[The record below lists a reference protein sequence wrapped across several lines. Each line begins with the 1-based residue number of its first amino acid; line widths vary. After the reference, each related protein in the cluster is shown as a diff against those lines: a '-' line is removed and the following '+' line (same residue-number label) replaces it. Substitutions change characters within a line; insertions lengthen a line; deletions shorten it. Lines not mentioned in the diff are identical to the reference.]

1 MSTFE
6 TLALVVLTASLA
18 RAQTPS
24 PALLV
29 LDKEDAALAIV
40 DPATGKIAGR
50 VPVGYQPHELVAS
63 SDGRYAFASNYGD
76 GQKPGSTISMIDL
89 AAQKEA
95 RRVDVSPMRR
105 PHGLAFAGGKLYFTA
120 EANKLIGRYDPAENR
135 VDWLMG
141 TGQNTTHMVLVSKD
155 LSRIFT
161 ANIGSNS
168 ITLMERGANPL
179 NWSETV
185 VAVGKGPEG
194 IDLSPDGKELW
205 AAHSQDGGVS
215 IIDIAAKKVT
225 DTIDVHTK
233 RSNRIKLTPDGKLAL
248 ISDLGGGE
256 LVVLDA
262 PARREIKRIKI
273 GRNPEG
279 ILMAPDGSKAYVAVN
294 GDNTVAVVDLKTL
307 EIAGRI
313 AAGRGPDGMAWAIR

>member
-1 MSTFE
+1 M
-6 TLALVVLTASLA
+6 A

-40 DPATGKIAGR
+40 DPATGKVAGR

-63 SDGRYAFASNYGD
+63 SDGRFAFASNYGD

-89 AAQKEA
+89 ADQKET
-95 RRVDVSPMRR
+95 RRVDVSPMQR

-120 EANKLIGRYDPAENR
+120 EVNKLIGRYDPEANH

-155 LSRIFT
+155 LGRIFT

-168 ITLMERGANPL
+168 ITVMERGPNPL

-194 IDLSPDGKELW
+194 IDLSPDGKKLW
-205 AAHSQDGGVS
+205 AAHSQDGGISV
-215 IIDIAAKKVT
+215 IDVAAQKVT
-225 DTIDVHTK
+225 DTIEVHTK

-256 LVVLDA
+256 VVVLDA
-262 PARREIKRIKI
+262 ATRKEIKRIPM

-279 ILMAPDGSKAYVAVN
+279 ILMAPDGSRAYVAVN
-294 GDNTVAVVDLKTL
+294 GDNYVAVLDLKTL
-307 EIAGRI
+307 EISGRI
-313 AAGRGPDGMAWAIR
+313 SAGRGPDGMAWAVR